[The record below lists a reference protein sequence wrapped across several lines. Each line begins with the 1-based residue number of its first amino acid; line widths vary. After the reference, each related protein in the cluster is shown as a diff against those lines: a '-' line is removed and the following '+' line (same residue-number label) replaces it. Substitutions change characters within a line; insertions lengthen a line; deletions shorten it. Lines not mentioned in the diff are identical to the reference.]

1 MWGAHVS
8 GETVS
13 YGANLTSAVHHSF
26 ESRWAHRAHAA
37 GGIPSTQRLSPEPV
51 DRLVNELR
59 VGRIAAAGRVTET
72 GPAGKIP
79 SPEHGESTAPPV
91 VDFARRHSTRQ

>member
-59 VGRIAAAGRVTET
+59 VGRIAAAAGRVTTEWRDRHEQDET
-72 GPAGKIP
+72 
-79 SPEHGESTAPPV
+79 
-91 VDFARRHSTRQ
+91 ARTGARGRNRA